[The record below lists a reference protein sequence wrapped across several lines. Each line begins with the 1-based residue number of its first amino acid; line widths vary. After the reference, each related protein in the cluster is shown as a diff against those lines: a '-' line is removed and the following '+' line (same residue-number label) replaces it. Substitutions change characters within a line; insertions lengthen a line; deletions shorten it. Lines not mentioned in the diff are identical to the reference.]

1 MDAMITLIA
10 ETYTRG
16 AIGQQIPVETETP
29 VWATIRSVTRQ
40 EAADGGQRGLSPE
53 LVAVTPQVNYSGQ
66 AIAVVQGVRYG
77 IYRTYRI
84 PDSDQV
90 ELYLE
95 RKAGV

>member
-1 MDAMITLIA
+1 MDDLIALIA
-10 ETYTRG
+10 ETYTQD

-40 EAADGGQRGLSPE
+40 EAADGGHSPE